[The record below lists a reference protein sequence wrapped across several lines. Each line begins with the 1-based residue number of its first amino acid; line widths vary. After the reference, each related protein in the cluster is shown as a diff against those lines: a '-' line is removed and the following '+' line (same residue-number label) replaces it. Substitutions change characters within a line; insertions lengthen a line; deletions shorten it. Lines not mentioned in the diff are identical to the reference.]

1 MQQKK
6 HVLIAEDDPVSQK
19 LLTHTLEHWGYKI
32 TSVTDGDQAWEVLS
46 QPNPPRIVILDWVM
60 PGLDGVSIC
69 RKIRN
74 LPTEYYTYLLLLTA
88 NAQQEDVIHGLEAG
102 ADDYVVKPFNPVELK
117 ARLRNGERILL
128 MQEELIDTRE
138 ALRVQAT
145 RDSLTKVWNRAAIL
159 EALDRELARG
169 KREGICI
176 GVIMLDIDQFK
187 QVNDT
192 HGHQVGDI
200 VLEEF
205 GRRMADSVRVYDA
218 VGRYGGDEFLII
230 LPGCGPIDAQLLA
243 DRLHNDIASS
253 PFKIPN
259 GQLPISTSVGVTS
272 SRPDKDID
280 SDHIISVADRAMY
293 DVKHRGGNK
302 VRYLPSD

>member
-128 MQEELIDTRE
+128 MQEELIETRE

-159 EALDRELARG
+159 ETLDRELARG

-200 VLEEF
+200 VLQEF

-243 DRLHNDIASS
+243 DRLHKDIAAS
-253 PFKIPN
+253 PFEIPN

-280 SDHIISVADRAMY
+280 SDHIISIADRAMY
-293 DVKHRGGNK
+293 DVKHRGGDK